1 MCAAK
6 TQVLL
11 CAGRARGKDFSR
23 ERFSARTRCCHAK
36 NNRNILFSESRNLLK
51 YKMADFNFHF
61 ISARSNWMIF
71 EWWFTFK
78 IELRFLCEVW
88 CFQLSLS
95 YVLWKNIYS
104 KKCHFCLRF
113 KTSSNLLVETCLIRF
128 DIKLSPAVSAWKL
141 TFHINLLS
149 QSPLAELSQ
158 TKCNFYWSTN
168 IFIFILKAVIVFW
181 SFRFFY
187 KKFQKMEA
195 VFLYV
200 VSCIPTPDDFW

>member
-51 YKMADFNFHF
+51 YKMADLNFHF

-158 TKCNFYWSTN
+158 SVTFIEVQIFSFSFWKLWLSFDHSDFFIKSFKKWKRSFST
-168 IFIFILKAVIVFW
+168 L
-181 SFRFFY
+181 
-187 KKFQKMEA
+187 
-195 VFLYV
+195 
-200 VSCIPTPDDFW
+200 

>member
-1 MCAAK
+1 
-6 TQVLL
+6 
-11 CAGRARGKDFSR
+11 
-23 ERFSARTRCCHAK
+23 
-36 NNRNILFSESRNLLK
+36 
-51 YKMADFNFHF
+51 MADFNFHF
-61 ISARSNWMIF
+61 IGARSNWMIF

-113 KTSSNLLVETCLIRF
+113 KTSSNLLVETCLSFDSIRY
-128 DIKLSPAVSAWKL
+128 KTESSRQRLKNSCWKL

-149 QSPLAELSQ
+149 QSLLSELSQ
-158 TKCNFYWSTN
+158 SVTFIEVQ
-168 IFIFILKAVIVFW
+168 IFSFSFW
-181 SFRFFY
+181 KLWLSFDHSIKFFY
-187 KKFQKMEA
+187 KNFQKMEA